1 MSALNTSLQIKCSPV
16 CTSPDEVTAEDE
28 AQDENEDA
36 RAEDDH
42 VDVEGQ
48 VLEGD
53 GRHGARLVGVNQSQ
67 TTEAPCTETEGALRT
82 HSLQEP
88 IRGYESIA
96 RRGRP
101 GKAQKRSDTAAQYRD
116 WICLSHTTKCKT
128 QTRVFGKRL

>member
-1 MSALNTSLQIKCSPV
+1 MKRYPV
-16 CTSPDEVTAEDE
+16 CISPDEVTAEDE
-28 AQDENEDA
+28 AEDENEDA

-53 GRHGARLVGVNQSQ
+53 GRHGARLVGVNQAQ
-67 TTEAPCTETEGALRT
+67 TTEAPCAGTEGALRT
-82 HSLQEP
+82 NSLQGP

-101 GKAQKRSDTAAQYRD
+101 GKAQKRFDNPQYR
-116 WICLSHTTKCKT
+116 
-128 QTRVFGKRL
+128 G